1 MNSEYCVIFD
11 MDGVLADTATI
22 HFKSRVMVAN
32 ELGVKMTKKFFE
44 ETFGQQSIPI
54 MRKLVG
60 PNINQL
66 DVEKFVALKEKYYR
80 DMVKDEIK
88 PLLGVIN
95 LIKSLKKK
103 NSKLAIGSSGPPENI
118 DLLLNGLNIKQYF
131 DVIISAKD
139 VKKGKPAPDVFLIA
153 AKRLNIEPKNCIVI
167 EDAPVGIEAAIR
179 AGMKSIALTTTHNED
194 DLSNADL
201 ICPDLSYINTE
212 QILKLL
218 SKNKKKD

>member
-1 MNSEYCVIFD
+1 MGSEYCVIFD

-22 HFKSRVMVAN
+22 HFKSWVMLAN
-32 ELGVKMTKKFFE
+32 EIGVKMTKKFFE

-66 DVEKFVALKEKYYR
+66 DVEKFAALKEKYYR

-103 NSKLAIGSSGPPENI
+103 NFYLIFSF
-118 DLLLNGLNIKQYF
+118 LL
-131 DVIISAKD
+131 
-139 VKKGKPAPDVFLIA
+139 
-153 AKRLNIEPKNCIVI
+153 
-167 EDAPVGIEAAIR
+167 
-179 AGMKSIALTTTHNED
+179 
-194 DLSNADL
+194 
-201 ICPDLSYINTE
+201 
-212 QILKLL
+212 
-218 SKNKKKD
+218 